1 MTCRQAMDE
10 GYLNLEL
17 FSYSNLN
24 LSITIHE
31 AFYQGLIIGEL
42 RTNRTESKAL
52 IDGNEKR
59 DFEYENLFSS
69 LTNIINSLSEFRN
82 TINIIDDCELTSDGF
97 IKQKKTGKCYLLTQ
111 AMELG
116 LISIK
121 DITIKSQMDNSK
133 NVLKRKA
140 FR

>member
-1 MTCRQAMDE
+1 MTCRQAMDK

-17 FSYSNLN
+17 FSYSNVN
-24 LSITIHE
+24 FSITIHE
-31 AFYQGLIIGEL
+31 AFYRGLIIGEL

-116 LISIK
+116 LVSIK

-133 NVLKRKA
+133 NVLKRKT

>member
-1 MTCRQAMDE
+1 MTCRQAMDK

-24 LSITIHE
+24 LSMTIHE
-31 AFYQGLIIGEL
+31 AFYRGLIIGEL
-42 RTNRTESKAL
+42 RTNRTESKAI
-52 IDGNEKR
+52 IDGNERR

-116 LISIK
+116 LVSIK

-133 NVLKRKA
+133 NVLKRKI